1 MLKQN
6 DQNKMNTLDD
16 TYQMMIV
23 NAACH
28 AIAMN
33 QETERMAIGERMR
46 PATLYRPKL
55 SIDGNQWCALY
66 GENLQDGV
74 AGFGN
79 SPDGAMRA
87 FDVAWFSEANDTAHK
102 QKGRERGPDNTQD

>member
-1 MLKQN
+1 MSA
-6 DQNKMNTLDD
+6 LDD

-23 NAACH
+23 NAECH

-46 PATLYRPKL
+46 PSTLYRPKL
-55 SIDGNQWCALY
+55 SKDGNQWCALY
-66 GENLQDGV
+66 GENLQEGV

-79 SPDGAMRA
+79 SPDGAMRD
-87 FDVAWFSEANDTAHK
+87 FDVAWFSESNAGEEPLWKRHSATK
-102 QKGRERGPDNTQD
+102 

>member
-1 MLKQN
+1 MS
-6 DQNKMNTLDD
+6 TLDD

-46 PATLYRPKL
+46 PSTLYRPTL
-55 SIDGNQWCALY
+55 SKDGNQWCALY
-66 GENLQDGV
+66 GENLRDGI

-79 SPDGAMRA
+79 SPDGAMRD
-87 FDVAWFSEANDTAHK
+87 FDVAWFSESNVQELALPP
-102 QKGRERGPDNTQD
+102 RGSAETGNKL